1 MSTEDNK
8 ALVNRYFNAAWN
20 QGNPAVIDDLFAANF
35 HHHNPGVPNGG
46 SREGF
51 KQFNSVFRSA
61 FPDLRITQD
70 DVIAEGDKVVTRF
83 TAHGTHQ
90 GELQG
95 IAPTGKPVTV
105 TGIET
110 MRVSGGKIVEGWVE
124 FDQLGMLQQ
133 LGVIPAPGQTS

>member
-8 ALVNRYFNAAWN
+8 ALVSQYFNAAWN
-20 QGNPAVIDDLFAANF
+20 EGNSAVIDDLFAATF
-35 HHHNPGVPNGG
+35 HHHHPGVPNGG
-46 SREGF
+46 NREGF
-51 KQFNSVFRSA
+51 KQFNGVFRSA
-61 FPDLRITQD
+61 FPDLRLTQD
-70 DVIAEGDKVVTRF
+70 DVTAEGEKVVTRF

-95 IAPTGKPVTV
+95 IPPTGKPISV
-105 TGIET
+105 TGIEI

-133 LGVIPAPGQTS
+133 LGVLPSMG

>member
-1 MSTEDNK
+1 MSVEDNK
-8 ALVNRYFNAAWN
+8 ALVNQYFHAAWN

-35 HHHNPGVPNGG
+35 HHHNPGVPDGG

-51 KQFNSVFRSA
+51 KLFNGVFRSA
-61 FPDLRITQD
+61 FPDLRLTQD
-70 DVIAEGDKVVTRF
+70 DVIAEADKVVTRF
-83 TAHGTHQ
+83 TAQGTQQ

-95 IAPTGKPVTV
+95 IPPTGKSMTL
-105 TGIET
+105 TGIEI

-133 LGVIPAPGQTS
+133 LGVIPSMG

>member
-20 QGNPAVIDDLFAANF
+20 QGNPAVIDDLFAATF

-61 FPDLRITQD
+61 FSDLRLSQD
-70 DVIAEGDKVVTRF
+70 GVIGDAAEVVSRF
-83 TAHGTHQ
+83 TAQGTHER
-90 GELQG
+90 ELRG
-95 IAPTGKPVTV
+95 IVRAGK
-105 TGIET
+105 
-110 MRVSGGKIVEGWVE
+110 R
-124 FDQLGMLQQ
+124 
-133 LGVIPAPGQTS
+133 

>member
-20 QGNPAVIDDLFAANF
+20 QGNPAVIDELFAANF
-35 HHHNPGVPNGG
+35 HAHNPGVPNGG

-61 FPDLRITQD
+61 FPNLRISQD
-70 DVIAEGDKVVTRF
+70 DVIAEGDQVVTRF
-83 TAHGTHQ
+83 TVHGTHQ

-95 IAPTGKPVTV
+95 IPPTGKQMTI
-105 TGIET
+105 TGIEIV
-110 MRVSGGKIVEGWVE
+110 RVSGGKIVEAWVE

-133 LGVIPAPGQTS
+133 LGVVPTPGQAS

>member
-1 MSTEDNK
+1 MPTDDNK
-8 ALVNRYFNAAWN
+8 ALVSRYFNAAWN
-20 QGNPAVIDDLFAANF
+20 QGNSAVIDDLFAATF

-51 KQFNSVFRSA
+51 KLFNGAFRSA
-61 FPDLRITQD
+61 FPDLRLNQD
-70 DVIAEGDKVVTRF
+70 DVIADEDKVVTRF
-83 TAHGTHQ
+83 TAQGTHQ

-95 IAPTGKPVTV
+95 IPPTGKQITL
-105 TGIET
+105 TGIEI

-133 LGVIPAPGQTS
+133 LGVIPSMG